1 MEIKSRIAVGI
12 LALAVSCS
20 GAIAQGQAQGQGGQ
34 GQNPPPGQQ
43 GQMQGPP
50 GGPGGRSFMR
60 QGEGPMGPGGHMG
73 PRGFGGG
80 QMGGRSFDGGGR
92 MGRQFGQRGRMGMR
106 GGRMGRRAFGGGGFL
121 NNPAMRQRL
130 GITSDQATKIHQQD
144 LDFQKSQI
152 RNRADFDVKR
162 IELNELLAAD
172 NPDRSAINAKLQE
185 VSAAQ
190 MASEKAGI
198 DNRLALRD
206 VLTPAQRT
214 QLQQLRTNGPQANGA
229 AQTTPRAG
237 GRGGAGRGQRGTP
250 PPPSN
255 PQGQPQPPT
264 NQ

>member
-1 MEIKSRIAVGI
+1 MEIKSRIAAGI

-20 GAIAQGQAQGQGGQ
+20 GAIAQGQGGQ
-34 GQNPPPGQQ
+34 GQNPPPPSEQ

-60 QGEGPMGPGGHMG
+60 QGVGPMGPGGPMG
-73 PRGFGGG
+73 RRGRG
-80 QMGGRSFDGGGR
+80 MGGRG
-92 MGRQFGQRGRMGMR
+92 
-106 GGRMGRRAFGGGGFL
+106 FGGGGFL

-130 GITSDQATKIHQQD
+130 GITSDQAAKIHQQD

-152 RNRADFDVKR
+152 RNRADLDVKR

-214 QLQQLRTNGPQANGA
+214 QLQQLRTNGPQAGA
-229 AQTTPRAG
+229 ATPAQPRA
-237 GRGGAGRGQRGTP
+237 GGAGRGQRGTP
-250 PPPSN
+250 PPLSN

>member
-60 QGEGPMGPGGHMG
+60 PGAGPVGPGGQIG
-73 PRGFGGG
+73 PGGFAGE
-80 QMGGRSFDGGGR
+80 Q
-92 MGRQFGQRGRMGMR
+92 MGRQGYGGGMGRRFDQRGQMGMR
-106 GGRMGRRAFGGGGFL
+106 GRGMGARGFGGGGFL

-152 RNRADFDVKR
+152 RNRADLDVKR
-162 IELNELLAAD
+162 IELNELLSAD

-229 AQTTPRAG
+229 AQTAPRAG

-250 PPPSN
+250 PPPNS
-255 PQGQPQPPT
+255 QPQPPA

>member
-1 MEIKSRIAVGI
+1 MEIKSRIAAGI

-20 GAIAQGQAQGQGGQ
+20 GAIAQGQGGQ
-34 GQNPPPGQQ
+34 GQNPPPPSEQ

-60 QGEGPMGPGGHMG
+60 QGVGPMGPGGQMG
-73 PRGFGGG
+73 PRGFASGQMGRQGYGGGMGRRFDQGG
-80 QMGGRSFDGGGR
+80 QMGRRGRGMGGR
-92 MGRQFGQRGRMGMR
+92 G
-106 GGRMGRRAFGGGGFL
+106 FGGGGFL

-130 GITSDQATKIHQQD
+130 GITSDQAAKIHQQD

-152 RNRADFDVKR
+152 RNRADLDVKR

-214 QLQQLRTNGPQANGA
+214 QLQQLRTNGPQAGA
-229 AQTTPRAG
+229 ATPAQPRA
-237 GRGGAGRGQRGTP
+237 GGAGRGQRGTP
-250 PPPSN
+250 PPLSN

>member
-34 GQNPPPGQQ
+34 GQNPPSGQQ

-60 QGEGPMGPGGHMG
+60 QGAGPMGPGGQMG
-73 PRGFGGG
+73 PRGFAGG
-80 QMGGRSFDGGGR
+80 QMGRRSFDGGGR
-92 MGRQFGQRGRMGMR
+92 QFGQRSRMEMR
-106 GGRMGRRAFGGGGFL
+106 GGQIGGRGFGGGGLL
-121 NNPAMRQRL
+121 NSPAIRQRL

-152 RNRADFDVKR
+152 RNRADLDVKR

-172 NPDRSAINAKLQE
+172 NPDRAAINAKLQE

-214 QLQQLRTNGPQANGA
+214 QLQQLRTNGPQASGA
-229 AQTTPRAG
+229 APAPARAG
-237 GRGGAGRGQRGTP
+237 GRGGPGRGQRGTP
-250 PPPSN
+250 PPASN
-255 PQGQPQPPT
+255 PQAQPQPPA